1 MNKSTIREITF
12 KLLYS
17 IEIQKETNIEEQVDL
32 YIESNNIEDKNAK
45 EYIKDVNHLFV
56 YHGRKICDSRKPKC
70 DICPINYLCSKN
82 I

>member
-1 MNKSTIREITF
+1 MELLLIPIARELQIEYGLSDNSIPE
-12 KLLYS
+12 KIEMDLLK
-17 IEIQKETNIEEQVDL
+17 IIP
-32 YIESNNIEDKNAK
+32 K

-70 DICPINYLCSKN
+70 DTCPINYLCSKN